1 MAEKDKTG
9 NVTLGDAV
17 VIDTTNSF
25 VRSTS
30 RRVAVVGLDDV
41 VVVETEYGVLVIPR
55 DRAQEVRGIP
65 ARFEGNDQVR

>member
-1 MAEKDKTG
+1 
-9 NVTLGDAV
+9 

-41 VVVETEYGVLVIPR
+41 VVVETEEGVLVIPR

-65 ARFEGNDQVR
+65 ARFEGNDHHR